1 MAEDE
6 TNGEETDASEELSPE
21 ERAAAFGD
29 GPKPSE
35 LLPPETNL
43 DVDIADLSSRK
54 RRGEHPPLILAGYW
68 VKLNSHDD
76 VPERY
81 RGSIASIVTSPFT
94 NVPFAGDSEE
104 TIHGYR
110 YDKDKKFM
118 VRTRGE
124 GEASFE
130 VPYEAFDSVADS
142 RATLL
147 NFA

>member
-1 MAEDE
+1 MSTEPDTPDGGA
-6 TNGEETDASEELSPE
+6 TPEETSDAL
-21 ERAAAFGD
+21 ERANMD
-29 GPKPSE
+29 GPKPTE
-35 LLPPETNL
+35 LVPPTTNL
-43 DVDIADLSSRK
+43 DVDIADLSDRH

-68 VKLNSHDD
+68 VKLGYHDD

-81 RGSIASIVTSPFT
+81 RGSIATIVTSPFT
-94 NVPFAGDSEE
+94 NVPFASDGDE

-110 YDKDKKFM
+110 YDKDKQFM

-130 VPYEAFDSVADS
+130 VPFEAFESYSDS

-147 NFA
+147 NYA